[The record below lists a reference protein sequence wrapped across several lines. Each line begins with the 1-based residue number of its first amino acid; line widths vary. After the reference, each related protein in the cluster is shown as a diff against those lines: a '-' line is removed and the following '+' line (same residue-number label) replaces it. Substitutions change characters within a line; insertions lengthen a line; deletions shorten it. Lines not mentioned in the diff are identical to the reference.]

1 MKKLVLLS
9 FLASIV
15 CMNALQSQTNVDTF
29 TLNGRILLRDKQT
42 LYQGHSL
49 ISGLPGID
57 TTIVGS
63 FSLTP
68 NDTLAGNNLSITA
81 KSRYNYSNMV
91 NGVTTYDLTSLQRH
105 ILGISRI
112 TNPYKLIA
120 ADVNRSGTINSL
132 DYRLIKRL
140 ILRVVN
146 DFPNGES
153 WVYVPAYFQFPD
165 STQPT
170 ASPWIDRKFNLPLT
184 RDIDSLDY
192 VAIKLGDIDG
202 SASNSDFMAT
212 EEHGGAQFVY
222 ESEEQFV
229 SAGEIFTFSLYPTEH
244 ETLEGVQINFEI
256 NTDLVE
262 IENINAPTLENFDK
276 DSWNQ
281 SNQNLYVSWVGE
293 KATEIEKE
301 KAVINVTGKAKQNC
315 FLSNA
320 IKLSQKDLKSEIYN
334 TKNKIRPTVLNCV
347 AKNLGNGDVSISPN
361 PVGDAPAEISVNLA
375 SDASLSI
382 TLLDVLGRQVR
393 KVYDGVG
400 KVGANKFSFNS
411 DGLMR
416 GNYFMK
422 VSSDGKI
429 LKTLKVTKL

>member
-1 MKKLVLLS
+1 
-9 FLASIV
+9 
-15 CMNALQSQTNVDTF
+15 
-29 TLNGRILLRDKQT
+29 
-42 LYQGHSL
+42 
-49 ISGLPGID
+49 
-57 TTIVGS
+57 
-63 FSLTP
+63 
-68 NDTLAGNNLSITA
+68 
-81 KSRYNYSNMV
+81 MV

>member
-1 MKKLVLLS
+1 M
-9 FLASIV
+9 
-15 CMNALQSQTNVDTF
+15 
-29 TLNGRILLRDKQT
+29 LRDKQT

-81 KSRYNYSNMV
+81 KKSNNYNFSN
-91 NGVTTYDLTSLQRH
+91 GLTTFDLVMIRKH
-105 ILGISRI
+105 ILGVAPF
-112 TNPYKLIA
+112 TDVYQLIA
-120 ADVNRSGTINSL
+120 ADVDRSGNINSL
-132 DYRLIKRL
+132 DYRMFSRL
-140 ILRVVN
+140 ILGITAG
-146 DFPNGES
+146 FPNGES

-192 VAIKLGDIDG
+192 VAIKLGDING

-229 SAGEIFTFSLYPTEH
+229 SAGEIFTFSLYPTEN
-244 ETLEGVQINFEI
+244 EILEGVQINFEI

-293 KATEIEKE
+293 KTAAIEKE
-301 KAVINVTGKAKQNC
+301 KAVVNVTGKAKQNC
-315 FLSNA
+315 FLSKA
-320 IKLSQKDLKSEIYN
+320 LKLSQKDLKSEIYN
-334 TKNKIRPTVLNCV
+334 TKNEIRPTVLNCV
-347 AKNLGNGDVSISPN
+347 SKNWGNGDVSISPN

-400 KVGANKFSFNS
+400 KIGANKFSFNS